1 MLGVVNLKDL
11 KKLRDTLKEYNNKN
25 LYIRFDSSLRTYI
38 NIYNAQCLVTKIVLL
53 IGNGD
58 FEDNQE
64 LEILTDD
71 IRNITVNANDILL
84 EMNGNYTIEIIS

>member
-1 MLGVVNLKDL
+1 MKDL
-11 KKLRDTLKEYNNKN
+11 KKLQDTLKEYNNKN

-64 LEILTDD
+64 LEIKTDD
-71 IRNITVNANDILL
+71 IRDIIFNKNEILL
-84 EMNGNYTIEIIS
+84 EMTGNYTIEIIK

>member
-25 LYIRFDSSLRTYI
+25 LYIRFDGSLRTY
-38 NIYNAQCLVTKIVLL
+38 VTKIVLL

>member
-1 MLGVVNLKDL
+1 MK
-11 KKLRDTLKEYNNKN
+11 DTLKEYNNKN
-25 LYIRFDSSLRTYI
+25 LYIRFDGSLRTYI

>member
-1 MLGVVNLKDL
+1 MKDL

-25 LYIRFDSSLRTYI
+25 LYIRFDGSLRTYI

>member
-1 MLGVVNLKDL
+1 MKDL
-11 KKLRDTLKEYNNKN
+11 RKLQDTLKDYSGKD
-25 LYIRFDSSLRTYI
+25 LYIRFSGSLRTYLH
-38 NIYNAQCLVTKIVLL
+38 IYNAQCLVTKIVML

-71 IRNITVNANDILL
+71 IRNITYNTDVLL
-84 EMNGNYTIEIIS
+84 FEMNGNYNIEIIK

>member
-25 LYIRFDSSLRTYI
+25 LYIRFDGSLRTYI

-64 LEILTDD
+64 LEIKTDD
-71 IRNITVNANDILL
+71 IRDIIFNKNEILL
-84 EMNGNYTIEIIS
+84 EMTGNYTIEIIK